1 MPCNTGSEERP
12 IRFNALHGVPR
23 ARIQPFL
30 QGFAELSEKHLRITL
45 ILGALSAIAP
55 LSIDMY
61 LPSLPALERA
71 FSTDA
76 AASQHTVAAFFIG
89 LAIGQLFY
97 GPVADRYGRKPPLL
111 FGLICFTLA
120 SAGCALAVNIESLTV
135 LRFLQAV
142 SGCAGMVVS
151 RAVVRDLF
159 DHRES
164 ARMFSLLMLI
174 MGVAPILAP
183 LAGGYLLVW
192 LGWRA
197 IFWALAVFGA
207 ACVAA
212 VVFRLPE
219 TIPPTAPR
227 AQLRHALAEYLSL
240 LRDRRFLGYTLS
252 GGFAQAGMFA
262 YISGSPF
269 VFIDL
274 YGVPAE
280 HYGWLFG
287 ANAVGII
294 GGSQVNR
301 YLLQRFDPDRLL
313 ARANVVNFACGLL
326 VLLMAW
332 TNVAGLPGILVP
344 LFFYIAALGFT
355 FPNASAGAMA
365 PFPDQAG
372 SASALLGGMQFGI
385 AAVASIAVS
394 ALHDGTAMPMAGVIA
409 ACGLLAFGTHRGLVK
424 AQSAP

>member
-1 MPCNTGSEERP
+1 VTQR
-12 IRFNALHGVPR
+12 
-23 ARIQPFL
+23 
-30 QGFAELSEKHLRITL
+30 HLRITL

-61 LPSLPALERA
+61 LPSLPALEHD
-71 FSTDA
+71 FGSDA
-76 AASQHTVAAFFIG
+76 AGSQHTVAAFFIG
-89 LAIGQLFY
+89 LAIGQIFY

-111 FGLICFTLA
+111 FGLACFTLA
-120 SAGCALAVNIESLTV
+120 SAGCALAADIQSLAW
-135 LRFLQAV
+135 LRFLEAV
-142 SGCAGMVVS
+142 SGCAGMVIS

-159 DHRES
+159 DQQES

-183 LAGGYLLVW
+183 LAGGYLLLW
-192 LGWRA
+192 SDWRA
-197 IFWALAVFGA
+197 IFWVLAAFGA
-207 ACVAA
+207 ACVVA
-212 VVFRLPE
+212 VATRLPE
-219 TIPPTAPR
+219 TIPASASRPP
-227 AQLRHALAEYLSL
+227 LRFALVEYFAL

-274 YGVPAE
+274 YGVAAE

-301 YLLQRFDPDRLL
+301 YLLDRYDADVLL
-313 ARANVVNFACGLL
+313 ARANLVNVVCGLL
-326 VLLMAW
+326 VLVMAW
-332 TNVAGLPGILVP
+332 TGAFGLTGILVP

-365 PFPDQAG
+365 PFPEKAG
-372 SASALLGGMQFGI
+372 STSALLGGMQFGV
-385 AAVASIAVS
+385 AALASISVS

-409 ACGLLAFGTHRGLVK
+409 VCGVLAFACHRALV
-424 AQSAP
+424 APQAVP

>member
-1 MPCNTGSEERP
+1 MK
-12 IRFNALHGVPR
+12 A
-23 ARIQPFL
+23 Q
-30 QGFAELSEKHLRITL
+30 KHLRTTL

-61 LPSLPALERA
+61 LPSLPALERHFGA
-71 FSTDA
+71 YA
-76 AASQHTVAAFFIG
+76 AAGEHTVAAFFIG

-111 FGLICFTLA
+111 FGLACFTLA
-120 SAGCALAVNIESLTV
+120 SAGCALAGSIGNLVL
-135 LRFLQAV
+135 LRFLQAL

-159 DHRES
+159 DHQES

-192 LGWRA
+192 SGWRA
-197 IFWALAVFGA
+197 IFWVLAAFGA
-207 ACVAA
+207 ACVVA
-212 VVFRLPE
+212 VAMRLPE
-219 TIPPTAPR
+219 TIPPSAPR
-227 AQLRHALAEYLSL
+227 PRLKFALVEYLSL

-287 ANAVGII
+287 INAVGII
-294 GGSQVNR
+294 GGAQVNR
-301 YLLQRFDPDRLL
+301 HLLGRFDPDRLL
-313 ARANVVNFACGLL
+313 ARANIANASCGVLL
-326 VLLMAW
+326 LLMAW
-332 TNVAGLPGILVP
+332 THALGLPGLLVP
-344 LFFYIAALGFT
+344 LFLYIAALGFT

-365 PFPDQAG
+365 PFPERAG
-372 SASALLGGMQFGI
+372 SASALLGGLQFGV
-385 AAVASIAVS
+385 AALASVAVS

-409 ACGLLAFGTHRGLVK
+409 ACGLLAFAAHRTLVLRQ
-424 AQSAP
+424 AAP

>member
-1 MPCNTGSEERP
+1 M
-12 IRFNALHGVPR
+12 
-23 ARIQPFL
+23 AR
-30 QGFAELSEKHLRITL
+30 KHLRITL

-61 LPSLPALERA
+61 LPSLPALERHFGA
-71 FSTDA
+71 DA
-76 AASQHTVAAFFIG
+76 AAGERTVAAFFIG

-111 FGLICFTLA
+111 FGLACFTLA
-120 SAGCALAVNIESLTV
+120 SAGCALAGSIGSLV
-135 LRFLQAV
+135 LLRFLQAV

-159 DHRES
+159 DHQES

-192 LGWRA
+192 SGWRA
-197 IFWALAVFGA
+197 IFWVLASFGA
-207 ACVAA
+207 ACVVA
-212 VVFRLPE
+212 VAVRLPE
-219 TIPPTAPR
+219 TLPPSAPR
-227 AQLRHALAEYLSL
+227 PRLRYALVEYLQL
-240 LRDRRFLGYTLS
+240 LRDRRFMGYTLS

-287 ANAVGII
+287 LNAVGII
-294 GGSQVNR
+294 GGAQVNR
-301 YLLQRFDPDRLL
+301 HLLGRFEPDRLL
-313 ARANVVNFACGLL
+313 ARANVVNVTCGALL
-326 VLLMAW
+326 LLMAW
-332 TNVAGLPGILVP
+332 TNVLGLPGILVP
-344 LFFYIAALGFT
+344 LFLYIAALGFT

-365 PFPDQAG
+365 PFPEKAG
-372 SASALLGGMQFGI
+372 SASALLGGLQFGV
-385 AAVASIAVS
+385 AALASLAVS

-409 ACGLLAFGTHRGLVK
+409 ACGLLAFATHRGLVSRQ
-424 AQSAP
+424 AAP

>member
-1 MPCNTGSEERP
+1 MTQR
-12 IRFNALHGVPR
+12 
-23 ARIQPFL
+23 
-30 QGFAELSEKHLRITL
+30 HLRITL

-61 LPSLPALERA
+61 LPSLPALEHD
-71 FSTDA
+71 FGSDA
-76 AASQHTVAAFFIG
+76 AGSQHTVAAFFIG
-89 LAIGQLFY
+89 LAIGQIFY

-111 FGLICFTLA
+111 FGLACFTLA
-120 SAGCALAVNIESLTV
+120 SAGCALAADIQSLAW
-135 LRFLQAV
+135 LRFLEAV
-142 SGCAGMVVS
+142 SGCAGMVIS

-159 DHRES
+159 DQQES

-183 LAGGYLLVW
+183 LAGGYLLLW
-192 LGWRA
+192 SGWRA
-197 IFWALAVFGA
+197 IFWVLAAFGA
-207 ACVAA
+207 ACVVA
-212 VVFRLPE
+212 VATRLPE
-219 TIPPTAPR
+219 TIPASAPR
-227 AQLRHALAEYLSL
+227 PPLRFALVEYFAL

-274 YGVPAE
+274 YGVAAE

-301 YLLQRFDPDRLL
+301 YLLDRYDADVLL
-313 ARANVVNFACGLL
+313 ARANLVNVVCGLL
-326 VLLMAW
+326 VLAMAW
-332 TNVAGLPGILVP
+332 TGAFGLTGILVP

-365 PFPDQAG
+365 PFPEKAG
-372 SASALLGGMQFGI
+372 STSALLGGMQFGV
-385 AAVASIAVS
+385 AALASISVS

-409 ACGLLAFGTHRGLVK
+409 VCGVLAFAFHRALV
-424 AQSAP
+424 APQAVP